1 MIVVQSN
8 DLLLRFGVY
17 AAVAILVLLTLGRLL
32 MR

>member
-1 MIVVQSN
+1 MILVQSH

-32 MR
+32 LR